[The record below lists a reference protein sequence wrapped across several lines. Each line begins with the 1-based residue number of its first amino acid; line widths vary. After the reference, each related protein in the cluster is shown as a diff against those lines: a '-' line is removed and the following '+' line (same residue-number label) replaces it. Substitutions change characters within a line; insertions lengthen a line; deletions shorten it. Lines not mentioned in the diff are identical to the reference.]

1 MIRNLCCNLHTIGDH
16 YAKGRK
22 IEEEFK
28 LQAAAVL
35 QILSKIDFVLC
46 DEALH

>member
-1 MIRNLCCNLHTIGDH
+1 MPNVI
-16 YAKGRK
+16 AFGRK

-28 LQAAAVL
+28 FLAAAVL
-35 QILSKIDFVLC
+35 QILSTIDLVLC